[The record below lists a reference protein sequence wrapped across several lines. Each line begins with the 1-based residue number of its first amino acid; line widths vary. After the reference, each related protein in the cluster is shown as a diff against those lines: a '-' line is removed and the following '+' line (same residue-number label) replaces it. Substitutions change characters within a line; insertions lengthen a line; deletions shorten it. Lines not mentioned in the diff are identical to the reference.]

1 MLRIRNSFKAIPVLA
16 LAVCISTAALAQ
28 TNGQT
33 NKRGAT
39 SSAPLIAPRLNF
51 EKYKLKNG
59 LEVILLED
67 HRLPLVAVNLWYHVG
82 PANERPGL
90 TGFAHLFEHMMF
102 QGSKHIGDDA
112 HFKLLEGAGASDIN
126 GTTDFDRTNY
136 FETLPSNQMELALW
150 LESDRMGFLLDTLDD
165 AKLSNQRDVV
175 RNERR
180 QGENS
185 PYGLVEE
192 EVYHLLFPKT
202 HPYYASVI
210 GSHADIESARLK
222 DVREFFKTY
231 YAPNNAS
238 LAIVGDIDKSQA
250 KAMVEKYFGPIASG
264 KPVPT
269 ITATTPPITSEKRAV
284 VTDQVELPRVYLD
297 WITDPIYKTGDADA
311 DLLAMILGGGKSSR
325 LYKRL
330 VYDRQIAQDVN
341 ANQYSLILGS
351 VFQIQATAKPG
362 VKPEE
367 LEKAIDEELDAVR
380 REGVTMDQLARARNV
395 IQTRIVQG
403 LETLGGFGGVADR
416 LNQYN
421 HYLGDPN
428 FLAKDLERYD
438 KATTASVQKMAQ
450 EKLGKDSRVVVYGV
464 PGKKVVDD
472 VPKTAQAE
480 KSEMPAT
487 SNDAQDDWRK
497 QQPQAGAASK
507 LALPVPKSFKLAN
520 GLTVMLVE
528 QHNLPV
534 VSANLVVL
542 SGSEANPPDKP
553 GLASFTAD
561 MLDEGTTRRS
571 TLQLAEDVAAIGASL
586 STSST
591 SDASGINVRT
601 LKKNADAAFDLVAD
615 VALQPSFAAKELDR
629 VRNNRLTQI
638 LQQRDNPNALAS
650 KVFNNALYGA
660 NHPYGFTE
668 LGTEESIKGITRD
681 DMLKFWQVGYVPEN
695 AALIVAGD
703 LTENELRALA
713 EKHFGKWSGKA
724 TGMTR
729 PDVQAATTRHILI
742 VDKPGAP
749 QTVLRIGH
757 VGVSRA
763 NPDYVPIEVM
773 NTGLG
778 GLFSS
783 RINMNL
789 REKNGYTYG
798 AGSVFQFRRGP
809 GPFFTYS
816 SVRTDVTAPAVHE
829 IFNELE
835 RMRATDVSAEE
846 LKIAKDSFA
855 RSLPGLFET
864 TGQAAQS
871 VAQLFIYNLPL
882 DYYRS
887 LPAKI
892 DAVTVADVRR
902 VAGKYLLPDS
912 MVIVAVGD
920 RSKIEPELSKL
931 NLGKIE
937 TRDMGGKASPEK

>member
-1 MLRIRNSFKAIPVLA
+1 MLRIRNFFLA
-16 LAVCISTAALAQ
+16 LAILTLAIGNSITLLAQ
-28 TNGQT
+28 TNRNG
-33 NKRGAT
+33 
-39 SSAPLIAPRLNF
+39 SSPAPLVAPRLDF

-59 LEVILLED
+59 LEVILLKD
-67 HRLPLVAVNLWYHVG
+67 DRLPLVAVNLWYHVG

-136 FETLPSNQMELALW
+136 FETLPSNQLELALW
-150 LESDRMGFLLDTLDD
+150 LESDRQGFLLDTLDN
-165 AKLSNQRDVV
+165 AKLANQRDVV

-192 EVYHLLFPKT
+192 EVYHQLFPKT

-238 LAIVGDIDKSQA
+238 LAIVGDIDKAQA
-250 KAMVEKYFGPIASG
+250 KALVEKYFGPIPAG
-264 KPVPT
+264 PPVPKLD
-269 ITATTPPITSEKRAV
+269 ATTPLISAEKRAV
-284 VTDQVELPRVYLD
+284 VTDQVELPRVYMD
-297 WITDPIYKTGDADA
+297 WITDPIYKPGDADA

-330 VYDRQIAQDVN
+330 VYDRQIAQDVG
-341 ANQYSLILGS
+341 ANQNSLILGS

-367 LEKAIDEELDAVR
+367 LEKAIDEELDAIR
-380 REGVTMDQLARARNV
+380 KDGVTADQLSRARNV
-395 IQTRIVQG
+395 LQTRIVQG

-428 FLAKDLERYD
+428 FLARDLARYD
-438 KATTASVQKMAQ
+438 KATTASVQKLAQ
-450 EKLGKDSRVVVYGV
+450 DKLTKNSRVVVYGV

-472 VPKTAQAE
+472 VPKTAEAE
-480 KSEMPAT
+480 TSATPAT
-487 SNDAQDDWRK
+487 ANNTQDDWRNK
-497 QQPQAGAASK
+497 QPAAAAPSK
-507 LALPVPKSFKLAN
+507 LALPVPTSFKLAN

-534 VSANLVVL
+534 VAANLVVL
-542 SGSEANPPDKP
+542 SGSEANPANKP
-553 GLASFTAD
+553 GLAAFTAD
-561 MLDEGTTRRS
+561 MLDEGTSRRS

-586 STSST
+586 STGST
-591 SDASGINVRT
+591 SDASAINMRT

-615 VALQPSFAAKELDR
+615 VALQPAFAAKELDR

-660 NHPYGFTE
+660 KHPYGFTE
-668 LGTEESIKGITRD
+668 LGTEESIKAINRE
-681 DMLKFWQVGYVPEN
+681 DMMKFWQTGYVPEN
-695 AALIVAGD
+695 SALIVAGD
-703 LTENELRALA
+703 LTQAELRALA
-713 EKHFGKWSGKA
+713 EKHFGKWTGKA
-724 TGMTR
+724 TGTTR
-729 PDVQAATTRHILI
+729 PDVQASAARHIVI

-809 GPFFTYS
+809 GPFFTTS

-829 IFNELE
+829 IFNEFE
-835 RMRATDVSAEE
+835 RMRATDVSTEE

-920 RSKIEPELSKL
+920 RSKIEPELTKL

-937 TRDMGGKASPEK
+937 LSDLGPKATPQK

>member
-1 MLRIRNSFKAIPVLA
+1 MLRIRNFFFAVAILTLA
-16 LAVCISTAALAQ
+16 IGNSIALVAQ
-28 TNGQT
+28 TNRNG
-33 NKRGAT
+33 
-39 SSAPLIAPRLNF
+39 SSPAPLVAPRLDF

-59 LEVILLED
+59 LEVILLKD
-67 HRLPLVAVNLWYHVG
+67 GRLPLVAVNLWYHVG

-102 QGSKHIGDDA
+102 QGSRHIGDDA

-136 FETLPSNQMELALW
+136 FETLPSNQLELALW
-150 LESDRMGFLLDTLDD
+150 LESDRQGFLLDTLDN
-165 AKLSNQRDVV
+165 AKLANQRDVV

-192 EVYHLLFPKT
+192 EVYHQLFPKT

-238 LAIVGDIDKSQA
+238 LAIVGDIDKTQA
-250 KAMVEKYFGPIASG
+250 KALVEKYFGSIPAGPPIP
-264 KPVPT
+264 KLD
-269 ITATTPPITSEKRAV
+269 ATTPPITAEKRAV
-284 VTDQVELPRVYLD
+284 VTDQVELPRVYMD
-297 WITDPIYKTGDADA
+297 WITDPIYKAGDAEA

-330 VYDRQIAQDVN
+330 VYDRQIAQDVS
-341 ANQYSLILGS
+341 ANQNSLILGS

-367 LEKAIDEELDAVR
+367 LEKAIDEELDAIR
-380 REGVTMDQLARARNV
+380 KDGVTADQLSRARNV

-421 HYLGDPN
+421 HYLGDPT
-428 FLAKDLERYD
+428 FLARDLARYD
-438 KATTASVQKMAQ
+438 KATTGSVQKLAQ
-450 EKLGKDSRVVVYGV
+450 DKLTKNSRVVVYGI

-472 VPKTAQAE
+472 VPKTAEAE
-480 KSEMPAT
+480 ASATPAT
-487 SNDAQDDWRK
+487 ANNTQDAWRN
-497 QQPQAGAASK
+497 QQPAAGAASK
-507 LALPVPKSFKLAN
+507 LALPVPTSFKLAN

-534 VSANLVVL
+534 VAAGLVVL
-542 SGSEANPPDKP
+542 SGSEANPANKP
-553 GLASFTAD
+553 GLAAFTAD
-561 MLDEGTTRRS
+561 MLDEGTARRS

-586 STSST
+586 STGST
-591 SDASGINVRT
+591 SDASGVNVRT

-615 VALQPSFAAKELDR
+615 VALQPAFAAKELDR

-668 LGTEESIKGITRD
+668 LGTEESIKGINRE
-681 DMLKFWQVGYVPEN
+681 DMMKFWQAGYVPEN
-695 AALIVAGD
+695 SALIVAGD
-703 LTENELRALA
+703 LTQAELRALA

-724 TGMTR
+724 TGTTR
-729 PDVQAATTRHILI
+729 PEVQAPAARHILI

-757 VGVSRA
+757 VGVSRD

-798 AGSVFQFRRGP
+798 AGSAFQFRRGP
-809 GPFFTYS
+809 GPFFTAS

-829 IFNELE
+829 IFNEFE

-902 VAGKYLLPDS
+902 VAGKYLQPDS

-920 RSKIEPELSKL
+920 RSKIEPELTKL

-937 TRDMGGKASPEK
+937 MGDLGPKETPQK